1 MPGREPSL
9 GELADDIHEMQ
20 RDLRSLRDVLER
32 TYVRQD
38 VYEAQSVTRDGRIA
52 AIEDTLKWV
61 ARVAVSSLLL
71 PLLVALAAYL
81 LIGGPR

>member
-1 MPGREPSL
+1 VPGREPSL